1 MDVPVVPA
9 PRLKGHVEYRHLLG
23 RQRGKVALP
32 NEIPGESVILFP
44 YREAG
49 QPVRV
54 YAIILAV
61 DLLDQR
67 EGTPRL
73 GPAAVKG
80 KLGHNFHGLLLGDA
94 VGLAQVEVR
103 FQLGIQPRREQC
115 RNGNHAAVTGRELV
129 LP

>member
-1 MDVPVVPA
+1 M
-9 PRLKGHVEYRHLLG
+9 
-23 RQRGKVALP
+23 GKVALP

-80 KLGHNFHGLLLGDA
+80 KDYLLWQKSKQRA
-94 VGLAQVEVR
+94 ATAWV
-103 FQLGIQPRREQC
+103 ISPRNL
-115 RNGNHAAVTGRELV
+115 RN
-129 LP
+129 